1 MCFSATASFSAA
13 AVCGAIGVLALRRAE
28 PRDRALAALPL
39 MFGAHQATEGYVW
52 LTHAEGCGLYA
63 AYTFASVAFCLWPVY
78 VPTAVWLSET
88 DPTRRKITL
97 WIAVAGLALDIPV
110 ARAII
115 AGLDIDF
122 ATSHI
127 SYTPRIAYPPIYEYL
142 YLAASVGALFVHRNA
157 YVKTFG
163 AVVVAFFS
171 VSVLYFN
178 QARFSVW
185 CFFAALASALVYL
198 FVVSHAAGA
207 PTPGAR
213 AEARIAA

>member
-1 MCFSATASFSAA
+1 MCFSASASFSAA
-13 AVCGAIGVLALRRAE
+13 VACGAVGVLAMRRAE
-28 PRDRALAALPL
+28 RRDRMIAALPL
-39 MFGAHQATEGYVW
+39 LFGAHQATEGYVW

-63 AYTFASVAFCLWPVY
+63 AYAFASIAFCLWPVY

-88 DPTRRKITL
+88 DPVRRRITL

-115 AGLDIDF
+115 GGLDIDF
-122 ATSHI
+122 ASSHI
-127 SYTPRIAYPPIYEYL
+127 AYTPRIAYPPIYEYL
-142 YLAASVGALFVHRNA
+142 YLTASVGALFVHRNA

-185 CFFAALASALVYL
+185 CFFAAIASALVYQ
-198 FVVSHAAGA
+198 FVVSRADAAARTA
-207 PTPGAR
+207 PDENPV
-213 AEARIAA
+213 AA